1 MNNSI
6 SHYQICIWKL
16 AFHGN
21 RIILALVCSFS
32 EHAVLDTV
40 LGNTK
45 RTRRL
50 SLAVQAWPGLTRTE
64 TEVKRNETWWW
75 CLCEATS
82 WSCPH
87 GTVLSLLVWMAGYS
101 LQLQAEW
108 YFYTFMFMWLVS
120 KEPNLLGIWGKIWG
134 PVFAYLML
142 RAVQLLG

>member
-1 MNNSI
+1 MVLKDLQIIMNNSI

-50 SLAVQAWPGLTRTE
+50 SLTVQAWPGLTCTE

-75 CLCEATS
+75 CLTV
-82 WSCPH
+82 WSH
-87 GTVLSLLVWMAGYS
+87 IMVLSPWNSLESADVDGRIFSPVTGWVVFLHLHVYVAG
-101 LQLQAEW
+101 
-108 YFYTFMFMWLVS
+108 
-120 KEPNLLGIWGKIWG
+120 
-134 PVFAYLML
+134 
-142 RAVQLLG
+142 

>member
-16 AFHGN
+16 ASHGN

-50 SLAVQAWPGLTRTE
+50 SLTVQPWPGLARTE
-64 TEVKRNETWWW
+64 TEVKRKETWWW
-75 CLCEATS
+75 CLTA
-82 WSCPH
+82 WSHIMVLSPWDS
-87 GTVLSLLVWMAGYS
+87 LSLLVWMAGYS

-120 KEPNLLGIWGKIWG
+120 KEPNLLGIWGKIWE
-134 PVFAYLML
+134 PVFAYLVL
-142 RAVQLLG
+142 WAA